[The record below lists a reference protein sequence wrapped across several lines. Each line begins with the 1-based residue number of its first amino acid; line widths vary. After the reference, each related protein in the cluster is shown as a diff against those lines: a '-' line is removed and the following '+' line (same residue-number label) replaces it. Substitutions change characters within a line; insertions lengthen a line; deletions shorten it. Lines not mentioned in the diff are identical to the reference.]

1 MNIHL
6 TVINPDDSTNYDR
19 LVDFRRNDVRWISVV
34 GGYGAAFR
42 VVPLRWWDDAS
53 YAAYQSRDICDGD
66 DE

>member
-1 MNIHL
+1 MDNIHL

-19 LVDFRRNDVRWISVV
+19 VIDRQRNDIRWISVV

-42 VVPLRWWDDAS
+42 VVPL
-53 YAAYQSRDICDGD
+53 QSRYVDDGD